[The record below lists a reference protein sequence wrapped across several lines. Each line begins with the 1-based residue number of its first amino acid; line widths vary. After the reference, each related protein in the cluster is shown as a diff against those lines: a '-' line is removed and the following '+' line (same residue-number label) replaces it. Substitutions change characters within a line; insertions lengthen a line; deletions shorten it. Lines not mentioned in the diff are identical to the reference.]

1 MLLTVGIIMVLGLA
15 ANFFFEKIGLPG
27 LLGMLVLG
35 IVIGPYGIDLISHE
49 LLNFSADFRMFA
61 LIVIL
66 LRAGLGIS
74 RKELKKIGAP
84 ALRLSCIP
92 GIFEGFTI
100 ALISI
105 LVFGFSFA
113 QGGMLGFILAA
124 VSPAVVVP
132 LMLKF
137 SEQKKGTDKSIPTMI
152 MAGASID
159 DVFAITIFSAFLAS
173 YTNSGTNV
181 FKILLNIPISIFLG
195 IVTGAVAGLILVKVF
210 SKYHMRDTRKV
221 IYILGLS
228 ILINGIES
236 FLKSKVEIASLL
248 GVMTI
253 GYVILNRLPATAVRL
268 SQKFNK
274 IWVFAEILL
283 FVLVGA
289 QVNISLAFNSGLKG
303 LVIILAGL
311 LARSLGVYFSVMG
324 TNLNFKEK
332 LFCILS
338 YTPKATVQAA
348 IGAIPLSAGVE
359 NGDLILA
366 VAVLAIMITAPLGA
380 IAIKTG
386 GEKLLSHKQ
395 L

>member
-159 DVFAITIFSAFLAS
+159 DVFAITIFSAFLTS

-253 GYVILNRLPATAVRL
+253 GYVIL
-268 SQKFNK
+268 
-274 IWVFAEILL
+274 
-283 FVLVGA
+283 
-289 QVNISLAFNSGLKG
+289 
-303 LVIILAGL
+303 
-311 LARSLGVYFSVMG
+311 
-324 TNLNFKEK
+324 
-332 LFCILS
+332 
-338 YTPKATVQAA
+338 
-348 IGAIPLSAGVE
+348 
-359 NGDLILA
+359 
-366 VAVLAIMITAPLGA
+366 
-380 IAIKTG
+380 
-386 GEKLLSHKQ
+386 
-395 L
+395 

>member
-35 IVIGPYGIDLISHE
+35 IVIGPYGVDLINHE

-74 RKELKKIGAP
+74 RKELKKIGSP
-84 ALRLSCIP
+84 ALRLSFIP
-92 GIFEGFTI
+92 GLLEGFTI
-100 ALISI
+100 ALTSV
-105 LVFGFSFA
+105 LLFGFSFV

-137 SEQKKGTDKSIPTMI
+137 SEQKRGTDKSIPTMI
-152 MAGASID
+152 IAGASID

-173 YTNSGTNV
+173 YTDAGINV
-181 FKILLNIPISIFLG
+181 FKVLLNIPISISLG
-195 IVTGAVAGLILVKVF
+195 IAIGAAVGLILVKIF

-228 ILINGIES
+228 ILINGVES
-236 FLKSKVEIASLL
+236 SLKSKVEIASLL

-253 GYVILNRLPATAVRL
+253 GYVILDKLPAVAVRL

-380 IAIKTG
+380 IAIKIG

>member
-35 IVIGPYGIDLISHE
+35 IVIGPYGIDLINHE

-74 RKELKKIGAP
+74 RKELKKIGSP
-84 ALRLSCIP
+84 ALRLSFIP
-92 GIFEGFTI
+92 GLLEGFTI
-100 ALISI
+100 ALASV
-105 LVFGFSFA
+105 LLFGFSFV

-137 SEQKKGTDKSIPTMI
+137 SEQKRGTDKSIPTMI

-173 YTNSGTNV
+173 YTNAGINV
-181 FKILLNIPISIFLG
+181 FKVLLNIPISIFLG
-195 IVTGAVAGLILVKVF
+195 IAIGAVAGLILVKVF

-228 ILINGIES
+228 ILINGVES
-236 FLKSKVEIASLL
+236 SLKSRVEIASLL

-253 GYVILNRLPATAVRL
+253 GYVILDKLPAVAVRL

-289 QVNISLAFNSGLKG
+289 QVNISLAFNSGLNG

-311 LARSLGVYFSVMG
+311 LARSLGVYFSVVG

-380 IAIKTG
+380 IAIKIG

>member
-181 FKILLNIPISIFLG
+181 FKVLLNIPISIFLG

>member
-35 IVIGPYGIDLISHE
+35 IVIGPYGVDLINHE

-74 RKELKKIGAP
+74 RKELKKIGSP
-84 ALRLSCIP
+84 ALRLSFIP
-92 GIFEGFTI
+92 GLLEGFTI
-100 ALISI
+100 ALTSV
-105 LVFGFSFA
+105 LLFGFSFV

-137 SEQKKGTDKSIPTMI
+137 SEQKRGTDKSIPTMI
-152 MAGASID
+152 IAGASID

-173 YTNSGTNV
+173 YTNAGINV
-181 FKILLNIPISIFLG
+181 FKVLLNIPISISLG
-195 IVTGAVAGLILVKVF
+195 IAIGAAVGLILVKIF

-228 ILINGIES
+228 ILINGVES
-236 FLKSKVEIASLL
+236 SLKSKVEIASLL

-253 GYVILNRLPATAVRL
+253 GYVILDKLPAVAVRL

-380 IAIKTG
+380 IAIKIG

>member
-15 ANFFFEKIGLPG
+15 TNFFFEKIGLPG

-35 IVIGPYGIDLISHE
+35 IVIGPYGIDLINHE

-74 RKELKKIGAP
+74 RKELKKIGSP
-84 ALRLSCIP
+84 ALRLSFIP
-92 GIFEGFTI
+92 GLLEGFTI
-100 ALISI
+100 ALASV
-105 LVFGFSFA
+105 LLFGFSFV

-137 SEQKKGTDKSIPTMI
+137 SEQKRGTDKSIPTMI

-173 YTNSGTNV
+173 YTNAGINV
-181 FKILLNIPISIFLG
+181 FKVLLNIPISIFLG

-253 GYVILNRLPATAVRL
+253 GYVILNRLPAAAVRL

-386 GEKLLSHKQ
+386 GEKLLSYKQ